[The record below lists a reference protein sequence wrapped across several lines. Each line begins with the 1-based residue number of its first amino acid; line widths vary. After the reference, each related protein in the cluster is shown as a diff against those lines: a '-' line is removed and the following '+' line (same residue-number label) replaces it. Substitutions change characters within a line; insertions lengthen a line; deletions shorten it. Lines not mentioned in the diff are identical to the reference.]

1 MKVDATTRQQKTQ
14 EALAGR
20 IMPSESVCRRN
31 TLSKSVVWNNT
42 KLIEFAKLNSFIFL
56 IDCFYFHFTFH
67 FFIFLCFFF
76 SIGKTAFNFI
86 WKIKILKQKIK
97 HKLTFIFIEKI
108 VFLKFFCVI
117 FLQFLCENV
126 WLIEFFFVFL
136 WFSLKNLHVI

>member
-1 MKVDATTRQQKTQ
+1 MKLDATTRQQRTQ
-14 EALAGR
+14 KAMVGG

-56 IDCFYFHFTFH
+56 IDCFYFHF
-67 FFIFLCFFF
+67 LSLFFF
-76 SIGKTAFNFI
+76 FFVSFQLEKLHSISFEKS
-86 WKIKILKQKIK
+86 KILKQKIK

-108 VFLKFFCVI
+108 VFLNFFCVI
-117 FLQFLCENV
+117 FLQFLFEKV
-126 WLIEFFFVFL
+126 WLIQFFFDFL